1 MSSSLRRGAL
11 TATFVLSIAP
21 LAACGAG
28 FDAETDQVGPM
39 QAAVEIE
46 DIKIQNVNVL
56 LSEEDGP
63 AGVSAR
69 IFNDGTEDQ
78 TLLSITL
85 PGSGEEMELVP
96 AEGEDEIVIPA
107 RGSIALGG
115 EGNATAIID
124 DPESAGIAAG
134 NAQHLIFD
142 LSTSGEAALYARV
155 MPVVDFFDY
164 YADWA
169 PPTID
174 EIEVEDE
181 AEIDEDAIEGVE
193 DVEEGLRE
201 GEGEDTEEAPADRL
215 PGEVEDE
222 EGEGETGGAGED

>member
-11 TATFVLSIAP
+11 TATFVLSIATVT
-21 LAACGAG
+21 ACGAG

-39 QAAVEIE
+39 QAGVQVE

-56 LSEEDGP
+56 LAEEEGGP

-85 PGSGEEMELVP
+85 PGSGEEMELIP

-107 RGSIALGG
+107 RGSLALGG
-115 EGNATAIID
+115 EGNAIAIIE
-124 DPESAGIAAG
+124 DPQGAGIAAG
-134 NAQHLIFD
+134 NAQHLVFD

-164 YADWA
+164 YLDWA
-169 PPTID
+169 PPTL
-174 EIEVEDE
+174 EEVEGEDE
-181 AEIDEDAIEGVE
+181 AGIDEDAIEGVE
-193 DVEEGLRE
+193 DVEEGLQ
-201 GEGEDTEEAPADRL
+201 EGEDNEEAPADRL
-215 PGEVEDE
+215 PGEVEDDE
-222 EGEGETGGAGED
+222 NDGSGED